1 MSMCL
6 IISKAF
12 YISTRGLVGA
22 EEKGAGN
29 EQAFQY
35 WVKSKQYMVPKCNY
49 ASVLAAVVIY
59 TNKRS
64 MNTFCVD
71 FNSSVETL
79 AIFSQ
84 RQLE

>member
-22 EEKGAGN
+22 EEKGTGN

-35 WVKSKQYMVPKCNY
+35 
-49 ASVLAAVVIY
+49 
-59 TNKRS
+59 
-64 MNTFCVD
+64 
-71 FNSSVETL
+71 
-79 AIFSQ
+79 
-84 RQLE
+84 